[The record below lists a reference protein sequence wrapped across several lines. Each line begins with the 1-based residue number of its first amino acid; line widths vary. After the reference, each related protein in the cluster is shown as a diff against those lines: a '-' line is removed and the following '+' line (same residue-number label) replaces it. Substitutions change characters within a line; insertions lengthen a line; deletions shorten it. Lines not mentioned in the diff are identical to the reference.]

1 MIEDLK
7 HVYQKCANMSNNIR
21 VVCRFRP
28 INKIEQTNGSSD
40 AIVRFE
46 DVDTV
51 KLEVSG
57 SIYRSTNPASLAI

>member
-1 MIEDLK
+1 
-7 HVYQKCANMSNNIR
+7 MSNNIR